1 MRIHI
6 HGLKE
11 IENELMLANEK
22 LLAADTNSALT
33 SLNKAI
39 NDLKDLRKFL
49 EEDEDN
55 VL

>member
-11 IENELMLANEK
+11 IEDDLLIANEK
-22 LLAADTNSALT
+22 LLGADSNSALT

-39 NDLKDLRKFL
+39 QDLKVLCDFL
-49 EEDEDN
+49 EKDY
-55 VL
+55 